1 MIKSGPKVALPSK
14 GLHYFQIFVT
24 RFLKNSE
31 SSIPPSLYIGIACG
45 DKIKQ
50 EVVLLKLSSI
60 Y

>member
-31 SSIPPSLYIGIACG
+31 SSIPPSLYIGIASG

-50 EVVLLKLSSI
+50 
-60 Y
+60 